1 MFRWLK
7 WINDR
12 TKRNAVEEFCN
23 KWRFHLYDEYG
34 FVVDGLLVSEFGY
47 LLRYVTS
54 GKHDSFKNFEAIA
67 DDYAAIDGAIFKE
80 MSKAVPKEAEVNFT
94 SPDGARRN
102 LENMRYIVKAI
113 TEYVALAKTLELPI
127 NPLLS
132 DA

>member
-1 MFRWLK
+1 MSRWLK

-12 TKRNAVEEFCN
+12 NKRKVVEEFCK

-54 GKHDSFKNFEAIA
+54 EKYDSFKNFEAIA
-67 DDYAAIDGAIFKE
+67 DDFAAIDGAIFSE
-80 MSKAVPKEAEVNFT
+80 MSKAIPREAEVNFT

-102 LENMRYIVKAI
+102 LENMRYIVRAI
-113 TEYVALAKTLELPI
+113 TEYVDLAKKLELPI